1 MEYKTVTHLAY
12 GYESDCEI
20 LKERFDEKVNEEIQ
34 KGWKPQ
40 GGVNLSRMVGQSGLI
55 NFIFSIG
62 MIKE

>member
-1 MEYKTVTHLAY
+1 MVYKTVMRLDY

-20 LKERFDEKVNEEIQ
+20 ISKKFDEEVNQEIQ

-55 NFIFSIG
+55 NFMLSIG